1 MATASQFKGKSRD
14 AYLELVRTF
23 PLSSIRSEKKL
34 RQAQRMMDEL
44 LAKGLL
50 SAGEIVYLDALSDLV
65 AVYEDQH
72 HSIGPA
78 SDADLLRHLMEAK
91 GISQIDLHRQTEIP
105 KSTISEILSGKKP
118 FSRAVI
124 RTLAAYFN
132 VRPGVLANNP

>member
-1 MATASQFKGKSRD
+1 MATASQFRGKSRD

-23 PLSSIRSEKKL
+23 PLSSIRSEKHL
-34 RQAQRMMDEL
+34 RQAQKMMDGL
-44 LAKGLL
+44 SAKAPL
-50 SAGEIVYLDALSDLV
+50 SAGEIMYLDALSDLV

-72 HSIGPA
+72 HSIDPA

-91 GISQIDLHRQTEIP
+91 GVSQIDLHRQTEIP

-132 VRPGVLANNP
+132 VRPGVLANNL

>member
-1 MATASQFKGKSRD
+1 MATVSQFRGKSRD

-23 PLSSIRSEKKL
+23 PLASIRSEKHL
-34 RQAQRMMDEL
+34 CQAQKMMDGL
-44 LAKGLL
+44 SAKVPL

-72 HSIGPA
+72 HSIDPA

-91 GISQIDLHRQTEIP
+91 GVSQIDLHRQTEIP

-132 VRPGVLANNP
+132 VRPGVLANNL